1 MVIQRNHKPMF
12 ALGNIKRL
20 IKLVGTSTI
29 DPVDQYRRLKLME
42 RDIGVPVKIAVL
54 GLIAYFLFFS
64 EYIEGRDFILRARVK
79 VALVPVQQFFLGYVV
94 INLGAI
100 TFLLMFNRWKLR
112 VVHWFTLVMSFIDA
126 IVVSGL
132 VVITGGLDSMVYW
145 VFLVMIVRNAIS
157 IPIPFTQISMNLL
170 MTGGYAVSIVT
181 WKRFI
186 VMEPKDRLQ
195 TLDAIKPQEGQLSAE
210 ELISLI
216 QPPEQYEASL
226 FTLRLFFLVLMTALC
241 YGVQVLFDRDQQAQS
256 EAREYSLRRE
266 QLRSTGRLAAEIAHR
281 LKNPLSIINNAAF
294 SMGRRLSDE
303 DSGMN
308 KQLNMIRGEVERSDM
323 ILTELMGYARLSEGR
338 IEKIDVKEEMLGA
351 IGEVFPPSHTFPI
364 KLEED
369 VSDRL
374 PPLMMQRA
382 HLREIMVNLLVNARE
397 VAGEGGNVAISCSP
411 SSNYEIE
418 MRIKDSGDGIPVE
431 QREQIFEPYFTT
443 KKKGTGLGLAIV
455 KQNIELYGGEIR
467 VESELGEGTEF
478 ILTFPTRVLSRDN

>member
-1 MVIQRNHKPMF
+1 MF

-64 EYIEGRDFILRARVK
+64 EYVEGRDFILRARVK

-351 IGEVFPPSHTFPI
+351 IGEVFPPNHTFPI
-364 KLEED
+364 KLEEN

-418 MRIKDSGDGIPVE
+418 MRIKDSGGGIPVE